1 MAPSVPHDYTP
12 DYFSIDHENT
22 VRDQVPMAG
31 TSVVAQ
37 PHSQPQN
44 SGHAA
49 FLNQWQQSIQP
60 RLTQLLAQLGSHEVA
75 KSLALAQII
84 TYLPVLTEGKQL
96 LKAEALCLLGNPAL
110 QDFHVACCHQGLP
123 LTQLGPMGKVW
134 ESGVVQVVQHAGNL
148 PTDAHPLNI
157 LPPELATAA
166 IDEIVYLPVYDSA
179 PGTTVQGVVA
189 ALELMV
195 SPRSM
200 DVMVVA
206 NLISTV
212 AETMGQLGLALSNPV
227 QAQHTSNQPSD
238 GRGMA
243 RKRDPYDSGMKQG
256 SSYENNNH
264 AWTTGTSV
272 RSFNS
277 GGGGMGQR
285 TMSVRT
291 MGGLS
296 RMNE

>member
-1 MAPSVPHDYTP
+1 
-12 DYFSIDHENT
+12 
-22 VRDQVPMAG
+22 
-31 TSVVAQ
+31 
-37 PHSQPQN
+37 
-44 SGHAA
+44 
-49 FLNQWQQSIQP
+49 
-60 RLTQLLAQLGSHEVA
+60 
-75 KSLALAQII
+75 
-84 TYLPVLTEGKQL
+84 LPVLTEGKQL

-148 PTDAHPLNI
+148 PTDVHPLNI
-157 LPPELATAA
+157 LPPALATAA

-200 DVMVVA
+200 DAMVVA

-212 AETMGQLGLALSNPV
+212 AETMGHLGLALSNPM
-227 QAQHTSNQPSD
+227 QSPYSSHQPSD
-238 GRGMA
+238 GKGMA
-243 RKRDPYDSGMKQG
+243 RKNGPSDSGMKQG
-256 SSYENNNH
+256 SSYEHNNQ
-264 AWTTGTSV
+264 AWAHTPGTS
-272 RSFNS
+272 FNSSGAS

-296 RMNE
+296 KMNE

>member
-1 MAPSVPHDYTP
+1 
-12 DYFSIDHENT
+12 
-22 VRDQVPMAG
+22 
-31 TSVVAQ
+31 
-37 PHSQPQN
+37 
-44 SGHAA
+44 
-49 FLNQWQQSIQP
+49 
-60 RLTQLLAQLGSHEVA
+60 
-75 KSLALAQII
+75 
-84 TYLPVLTEGKQL
+84 LTEGKQL

-110 QDFHVACCHQGLP
+110 QDFHIACCHQGLP

-148 PTDAHPLNI
+148 PTDVHPLNI
-157 LPPELATAA
+157 LPPALATAA

-189 ALELMV
+189 TLELMV

-212 AETMGQLGLALSNPV
+212 AETMGHLGLALSNPL
-227 QAQHTSNQPSD
+227 QSNTSNQPSD
-238 GRGMA
+238 GKGMA
-243 RKRDPYDSGMKQG
+243 RKGGPSDSGMKQG
-256 SSYENNNH
+256 SSYENNNQ
-264 AWTTGTSV
+264 AWAVGTSV

-277 GGGGMGQR
+277 SGGGSSGGSGMGPR

-296 RMNE
+296 TMTE

>member
-1 MAPSVPHDYTP
+1 
-12 DYFSIDHENT
+12 
-22 VRDQVPMAG
+22 
-31 TSVVAQ
+31 
-37 PHSQPQN
+37 
-44 SGHAA
+44 
-49 FLNQWQQSIQP
+49 
-60 RLTQLLAQLGSHEVA
+60 
-75 KSLALAQII
+75 
-84 TYLPVLTEGKQL
+84 LPVLTEGKQL

-123 LTQLGPMGKVW
+123 LTHLGPMGKVW

-148 PTDAHPLNI
+148 PTDVHPLNI
-157 LPPELATAA
+157 LPPALATAA

-195 SPRSM
+195 SPRST

-212 AETMGQLGLALSNPV
+212 AETMGQLGLALSNPI
-227 QAQHTSNQPSD
+227 QSSNTSNAPSD
-238 GRGMA
+238 GKGMA
-243 RKRDPYDSGMKQG
+243 RKSGPSTDSGMKQG
-256 SSYENNNH
+256 SSYENNNN
-264 AWTTGTSV
+264 AWAHSTTSNGTSV
-272 RSFNS
+272 RSFGS
-277 GGGGMGQR
+277 GGGGTGGGMGPR

-296 RMNE
+296 RMTE

>member
-1 MAPSVPHDYTP
+1 M
-12 DYFSIDHENT
+12 
-22 VRDQVPMAG
+22 
-31 TSVVAQ
+31 
-37 PHSQPQN
+37 
-44 SGHAA
+44 
-49 FLNQWQQSIQP
+49 
-60 RLTQLLAQLGSHEVA
+60 
-75 KSLALAQII
+75 
-84 TYLPVLTEGKQL
+84 LTEGKQL
-96 LKAEALCLLGNPAL
+96 LNAEALCLLGNPAL
-110 QDFHVACCHQGLP
+110 QDFHVACCHKGLP
-123 LTQLGPMGKVW
+123 LTKLGPMGKVW

-157 LPPELATAA
+157 LPAALATAA

-227 QAQHTSNQPSD
+227 QPHHTRNQPSD
-238 GRGMA
+238 GKGMA
-243 RKRDPYDSGMKQG
+243 RKCGPSDSGMKQG
-256 SSYENNNH
+256 SSYENNNY
-264 AWTTGTSV
+264 AWAAAGTSV
-272 RSFNS
+272 RSFNSGGGS